1 LPYDYEIVTV
11 NENLVGVLLSTL
23 PVPVD
28 PEGGTVTYSV
38 LNVTALQ
45 VPNQVWVR
53 VRHTP

>member
-1 LPYDYEIVTV
+1 MPYDYEIVTV